1 MESVLGL
8 ARELWRNGD
17 RFAALGAARKA
28 VEIAPH
34 DAHAH
39 VVFGAIQRQI
49 GYVDGAVRAF
59 EVACELEPT
68 DPEMLRML
76 SDVYRRARRVPE
88 ALRAAERAR
97 STWTHTFESLVCL
110 GYAQLA
116 NDAVAEAEEAFRST
130 LADDGWDARGWLG
143 LARVAGARADWR
155 AASAA
160 LACARE
166 IAPADPDVR
175 YALAIMDLRCG
186 RYADGYAAYPVIMDT
201 DSDGARYFYHYQGV
215 PRWNGD
221 ALNGRRLVIAA
232 DQGLGDHIMMARF
245 FAELPAS
252 TPPLIVET
260 PPALLALFH
269 HNFPNVHFEEFTHW
283 RPSGAWDV
291 QLPITQLPCVNGI
304 ATAADIP
311 RAPYLRADPRQ
322 VNLWRERL
330 GEGGNVRHVGIVW
343 HGNKQNTRDR
353 WRAAPLRFWE
363 PLADVSGVRFHSVQ
377 LNADD
382 TDIETAPF
390 ALAPTHRLLGDMN
403 DTAALMTAL
412 DAVISVDTSTLH
424 LAGALGRPAW
434 FPNSLVS
441 DYRWGVDGVKTPWY
455 DSVRIIRQ
463 TVVDDWTPVFR
474 AIAGELRAFTSREY
488 PGR

>member
-34 DAHAH
+34 NAHAQA
-39 VVFGAIQRQI
+39 VFGAIQRQV
-49 GYVDGAVRAF
+49 GYTDGAVRAL
-59 EVACELEPT
+59 EAACELEPA

-76 SDVYRRARRVPE
+76 SDVYRRARRAPE
-88 ALRAAERAR
+88 ALRAAKRALEVD
-97 STWTHTFESLVCL
+97 SSLESLVCL

-143 LARVAGARADWR
+143 YARVAGARADWR

-160 LACARE
+160 LACAHE
-166 IAPADPDVR
+166 IAPTDPDVR

-186 RYADGYAAYPVIMDT
+186 RYADGYAAYPAIMDT
-201 DSDGARYFYHYQGV
+201 DSDSARYVYYYQGV

-221 ALNGRRLVIAA
+221 ALNGRRLVIAS

-245 FAELPAS
+245 FAALPAS
-252 TPPLIVET
+252 TPPVIVET
-260 PPALLALFH
+260 PPALLALFR

-283 RPSGAWDV
+283 QPPATWDV
-291 QLPITQLPCVNGI
+291 HLPITQLPCLNGI

-311 RAPYLRADPRQ
+311 RAPYLRADPLQ

-343 HGNKQNTRDR
+343 HGNRQNTRDR

-363 PLADVSGVRFHSVQ
+363 PLADVPGVRFHSLQ

-382 TDIETAPF
+382 AEFATAPF

-434 FPNSLVS
+434 LPNPLVS
-441 DYRWGVDGVKTPWY
+441 DYRWGIDGVDTPWY

-463 TVVDDWTPVFR
+463 TAADDWTPVFR
-474 AIAGELRAFTSREY
+474 EIAGELRAFTSREY